1 MHGPHMCSVETVP
14 LVVIRFVF
22 FLATPCCLWDLS
34 SLNRDQTRV
43 LGSGS
48 ADS

>member
-22 FLATPCCLWDLS
+22 FFGYTMLL
-34 SLNRDQTRV
+34 V
-43 LGSGS
+43 GS
-48 ADS
+48 